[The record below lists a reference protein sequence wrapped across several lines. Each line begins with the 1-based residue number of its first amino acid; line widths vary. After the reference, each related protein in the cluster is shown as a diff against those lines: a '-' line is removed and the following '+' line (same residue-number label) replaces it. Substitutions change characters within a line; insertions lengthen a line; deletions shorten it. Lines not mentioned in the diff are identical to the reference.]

1 MAAVGYPGPLFTAPI
16 PLLTE
21 PVPPVKVG
29 VRITIAPYRGLMVEA
44 DKLAV
49 GMAYT
54 VTVAVLV
61 APFAAVAV
69 MVCAPVAAPA
79 V

>member
-1 MAAVGYPGPLFTAPI
+1 MRVTA
-16 PLLTE
+16 
-21 PVPPVKVG
+21 
-29 VRITIAPYRGLMVEA
+29 APYNGLLFET
-44 DKLAV
+44 DRLAV

-69 MVCAPVAAPA
+69 MVCAPVAGPA
-79 V
+79 I